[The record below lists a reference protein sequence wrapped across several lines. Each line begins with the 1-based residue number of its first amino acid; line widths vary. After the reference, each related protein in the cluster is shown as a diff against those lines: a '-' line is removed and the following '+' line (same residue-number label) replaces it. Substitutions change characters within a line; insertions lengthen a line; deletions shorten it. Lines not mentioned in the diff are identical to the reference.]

1 MMQLDG
7 LLRVLPLK
15 VLLQLGSVLH
25 MRVGYLLPQ
34 LLRVVHI
41 RMLLLRQSM
50 WQLLLNIAH
59 ILQTSLVQFLHIG
72 MRLLYVLLL

>member
-7 LLRVLPLK
+7 LLHVLPLK

-25 MRVGYLLPQ
+25 MRVGYLLLQ